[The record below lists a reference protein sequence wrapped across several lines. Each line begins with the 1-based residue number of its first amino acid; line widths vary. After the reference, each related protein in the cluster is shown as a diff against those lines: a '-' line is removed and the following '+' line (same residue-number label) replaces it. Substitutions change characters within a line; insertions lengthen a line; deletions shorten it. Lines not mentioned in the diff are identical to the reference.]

1 MKTVIISLIAISFVL
16 SMIVIM
22 CALFIG
28 GAEDKYMTDKEREYY
43 DMEQINA
50 LKEQQAKKQAKKERR
65 KSWM

>member
-1 MKTVIISLIAISFVL
+1 MKIVLLIVL
-16 SMIVIM
+16 AVVCSIVTM
-22 CALFIG
+22 CALIIG
-28 GAEDKYMTDKEREYY
+28 ASEDKYLTDKEREYY